1 MSAARSPGRPNAL
14 SWAHNA
20 RVNVALLA
28 LLHGF
33 APVVRAIPLFH
44 KGAVHVLE
52 EEDLPKSPDDAS
64 LWLYLSIAIAL
75 VLAGGVFAGLTI
87 A

>member
-1 MSAARSPGRPNAL
+1 MSAARSLGRPNA
-14 SWAHNA
+14 APGARNA
-20 RVNVALLA
+20 RVNLALLA
-28 LLHGF
+28 LIHGF
-33 APVVRAIPLFH
+33 APAVKAIPLFH
-44 KGAVHVLE
+44 KGAVHAFE
-52 EEDLPKSPDDAS
+52 DEDLPKSPDDAS

>member
-1 MSAARSPGRPNAL
+1 MSSVRSPGSSNVLP
-14 SWAHNA
+14 WA
-20 RVNVALLA
+20 RRTALLA
-28 LLHGF
+28 LVHAF

-52 EEDLPKSPDDAS
+52 DEDLPKDPADAS
-64 LWLYLSIAIAL
+64 LWLYLSVAMFL

-87 A
+87 ACVS